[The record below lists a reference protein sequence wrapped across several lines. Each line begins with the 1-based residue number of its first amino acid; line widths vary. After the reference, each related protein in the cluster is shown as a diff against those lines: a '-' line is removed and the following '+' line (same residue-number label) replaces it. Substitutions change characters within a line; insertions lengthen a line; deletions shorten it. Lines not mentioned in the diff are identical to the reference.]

1 MLPNHVATL
10 SMLKNP
16 PILFEHLFFYNP
28 ENTHPTI
35 DKFWPKNTVLD
46 VDDEIKTD
54 WKTFRSIPLHTRFS
68 FFSPL
73 FIVRTTL
80 STDFNENKLY
90 IQKIQS
96 INLEGHEWLPQKQG
110 WYKCCTF
117 ALHHSRK
124 NYFSCLKF
132 RYFPPK
138 SKILKRTI
146 LKGRMRLP
154 QKQGWYSGVHLYST
168 TA

>member
-1 MLPNHVATL
+1 MKSSSQTQETMLPNHVATL

-68 FFSPL
+68 FF
-73 FIVRTTL
+73 
-80 STDFNENKLY
+80 
-90 IQKIQS
+90 
-96 INLEGHEWLPQKQG
+96 
-110 WYKCCTF
+110 
-117 ALHHSRK
+117 LHCS
-124 NYFSCLKF
+124 
-132 RYFPPK
+132 
-138 SKILKRTI
+138 
-146 LKGRMRLP
+146 
-154 QKQGWYSGVHLYST
+154 
-168 TA
+168 